1 MDTTFIDELASA
13 APTPGGGGA
22 ASYVGAVASA
32 LASMVGNLTV
42 GKKTY
47 AAVEDD
53 VRARLD
59 ALEHLR
65 DKLLALI
72 ESDAQAFEPLAA
84 SYRMP
89 KATPEEAAAKQAAL
103 QLALGPACDVPLII
117 MRTCAE
123 VIDHAD
129 FLARNGSKLAVSD
142 AGAAAVLARAAVVAA
157 SMNVYINAASM
168 DDEARA
174 DRYRAEADRLIAE
187 ANEPTEFSP
196 TPWTRYGNIASFTTR
211 TRKADMAELLKGKPV
226 VDSMALD
233 LRARIEALGRA
244 KVVPALALVRVGQR
258 PDDLSYERTARKRAE
273 SLGIAIRPYEL
284 DEFAPQAAIEAAI
297 HEVNRD
303 ENVHGC
309 LLFRPLPSFVDESHV
324 CELLDPKKDI
334 DGITLASLA
343 SVFTDG
349 HAGYPPATAAACIQL
364 LDHYQVPLQGK
375 HVVVVGRSLVVGKPV
390 SMMLLRRNASVTIC
404 HSKTENLADIMCSA
418 DVVICATGRAR
429 TFGAQFFGPG
439 QTVLDVG
446 INFDTQGN
454 LCGDVDF
461 AEVEP
466 VVAAITPVPGGI
478 GTVTTSV
485 TMAHTV
491 AAAEAALAARTG
503 RR

>member
-1 MDTTFIDELASA
+1 
-13 APTPGGGGA
+13 
-22 ASYVGAVASA
+22 
-32 LASMVGNLTV
+32 
-42 GKKTY
+42 
-47 AAVEDD
+47 
-53 VRARLD
+53 
-59 ALEHLR
+59 
-65 DKLLALI
+65 
-72 ESDAQAFEPLAA
+72 
-84 SYRMP
+84 
-89 KATPEEAAAKQAAL
+89 
-103 QLALGPACDVPLII
+103 
-117 MRTCAE
+117 
-123 VIDHAD
+123 
-129 FLARNGSKLAVSD
+129 
-142 AGAAAVLARAAVVAA
+142 
-157 SMNVYINAASM
+157 
-168 DDEARA
+168 
-174 DRYRAEADRLIAE
+174 
-187 ANEPTEFSP
+187 
-196 TPWTRYGNIASFTTR
+196 
-211 TRKADMAELLKGKPV
+211 MAELLKGKPV

-297 HEVNRD
+297 REENRD
-303 ENVHGC
+303 
-309 LLFRPLPSFVDESHV
+309 VDESHM

-404 HSKTENLADIMCSA
+404 HSKTENLADIMRSA

>member
-1 MDTTFIDELASA
+1 M
-13 APTPGGGGA
+13 
-22 ASYVGAVASA
+22 
-32 LASMVGNLTV
+32 
-42 GKKTY
+42 
-47 AAVEDD
+47 
-53 VRARLD
+53 
-59 ALEHLR
+59 
-65 DKLLALI
+65 
-72 ESDAQAFEPLAA
+72 
-84 SYRMP
+84 
-89 KATPEEAAAKQAAL
+89 
-103 QLALGPACDVPLII
+103 
-117 MRTCAE
+117 
-123 VIDHAD
+123 
-129 FLARNGSKLAVSD
+129 
-142 AGAAAVLARAAVVAA
+142 
-157 SMNVYINAASM
+157 
-168 DDEARA
+168 
-174 DRYRAEADRLIAE
+174 
-187 ANEPTEFSP
+187 
-196 TPWTRYGNIASFTTR
+196 
-211 TRKADMAELLKGKPV
+211 
-226 VDSMALD
+226 
-233 LRARIEALGRA
+233 
-244 KVVPALALVRVGQR
+244 
-258 PDDLSYERTARKRAE
+258 
-273 SLGIAIRPYEL
+273 
-284 DEFAPQAAIEAAI
+284 
-297 HEVNRD
+297 
-303 ENVHGC
+303 
-309 LLFRPLPSFVDESHV
+309 

-404 HSKTENLADIMCSA
+404 HSKTENLADIMRSA

-503 RR
+503 EALDGAPSPMGRKFVIADPATCIGCKTCMAACFSSRCAERRGRSASHAGHHAPSRRLWAATIAPRRRAWTRAPPDVSSPTTSTWAYMQTSASAVATACWPARTAPWKSLPSCRPNRARVRRRGCGRFRPGRQGRPCPSAREEAQAHEIDR

>member
-1 MDTTFIDELASA
+1 
-13 APTPGGGGA
+13 
-22 ASYVGAVASA
+22 
-32 LASMVGNLTV
+32 
-42 GKKTY
+42 
-47 AAVEDD
+47 
-53 VRARLD
+53 
-59 ALEHLR
+59 
-65 DKLLALI
+65 
-72 ESDAQAFEPLAA
+72 
-84 SYRMP
+84 
-89 KATPEEAAAKQAAL
+89 
-103 QLALGPACDVPLII
+103 
-117 MRTCAE
+117 
-123 VIDHAD
+123 
-129 FLARNGSKLAVSD
+129 
-142 AGAAAVLARAAVVAA
+142 
-157 SMNVYINAASM
+157 
-168 DDEARA
+168 
-174 DRYRAEADRLIAE
+174 
-187 ANEPTEFSP
+187 
-196 TPWTRYGNIASFTTR
+196 
-211 TRKADMAELLKGKPV
+211 MAELLKGKPV

-309 LLFRPLPSFVDESHV
+309 LLFRPLPSFVDESHM

-404 HSKTENLADIMCSA
+404 HSKTENLADIMRSA

-439 QTVLDVG
+439 SDGARRGHQLRHAGKPVRRRGLRRGRAGGGGHHAGAGRHRHGHHVGDDGAYGGRCRSGAGRAHREALDGASLFPDGPQVRHCRSCY
-446 INFDTQGN
+446 
-454 LCGDVDF
+454 L
-461 AEVEP
+461 
-466 VVAAITPVPGGI
+466 
-478 GTVTTSV
+478 
-485 TMAHTV
+485 HR
-491 AAAEAALAARTG
+491 L
-503 RR
+503 

>member
-1 MDTTFIDELASA
+1 MQTAIC
-13 APTPGGGGA
+13 
-22 ASYVGAVASA
+22 
-32 LASMVGNLTV
+32 
-42 GKKTY
+42 
-47 AAVEDD
+47 
-53 VRARLD
+53 
-59 ALEHLR
+59 
-65 DKLLALI
+65 LLLVVFFLLMN
-72 ESDAQAFEPLAA
+72 AFF
-84 SYRMP
+84 
-89 KATPEEAAAKQAAL
+89 
-103 QLALGPACDVPLII
+103 V
-117 MRTCAE
+117 
-123 VIDHAD
+123 
-129 FLARNGSKLAVSD
+129 
-142 AGAAAVLARAAVVAA
+142 
-157 SMNVYINAASM
+157 
-168 DDEARA
+168 
-174 DRYRAEADRLIAE
+174 IAE
-187 ANEPTEFSP
+187 F
-196 TPWTRYGNIASFTTR
+196 
-211 TRKADMAELLKGKPV
+211 
-226 VDSMALD
+226 
-233 LRARIEALGRA
+233 
-244 KVVPALALVRVGQR
+244 ALVRV
-258 PDDLSYERTARKRAE
+258 RKSQIDMAVAE
-273 SLGIAIRPYEL
+273 KRRGA
-284 DEFAPQAAIEAAI
+284 EAA
-297 HEVNRD
+297 RD
-303 ENVHGC
+303 VTTHINAYLSAC
-309 LLFRPLPSFVDESHV
+309 QL
-324 CELLDPKKDI
+324 
-334 DGITLASLA
+334 GITLASLA

-404 HSKTENLADIMCSA
+404 HSKTENLADIMRSA

>member
-1 MDTTFIDELASA
+1 
-13 APTPGGGGA
+13 
-22 ASYVGAVASA
+22 
-32 LASMVGNLTV
+32 
-42 GKKTY
+42 
-47 AAVEDD
+47 
-53 VRARLD
+53 
-59 ALEHLR
+59 
-65 DKLLALI
+65 
-72 ESDAQAFEPLAA
+72 
-84 SYRMP
+84 
-89 KATPEEAAAKQAAL
+89 
-103 QLALGPACDVPLII
+103 
-117 MRTCAE
+117 
-123 VIDHAD
+123 
-129 FLARNGSKLAVSD
+129 
-142 AGAAAVLARAAVVAA
+142 
-157 SMNVYINAASM
+157 
-168 DDEARA
+168 
-174 DRYRAEADRLIAE
+174 
-187 ANEPTEFSP
+187 
-196 TPWTRYGNIASFTTR
+196 
-211 TRKADMAELLKGKPV
+211 MAELLKGKPV

-309 LLFRPLPSFVDESHV
+309 LLFRPLPSFVDESHM

-349 HAGYPPATAAACIQL
+349 HAGYPPATAAAC
-364 LDHYQVPLQGK
+364 
-375 HVVVVGRSLVVGKPV
+375 
-390 SMMLLRRNASVTIC
+390 VTIC
-404 HSKTENLADIMCSA
+404 HSKTENLADIMRSA

>member
-1 MDTTFIDELASA
+1 
-13 APTPGGGGA
+13 
-22 ASYVGAVASA
+22 
-32 LASMVGNLTV
+32 
-42 GKKTY
+42 
-47 AAVEDD
+47 
-53 VRARLD
+53 
-59 ALEHLR
+59 
-65 DKLLALI
+65 
-72 ESDAQAFEPLAA
+72 
-84 SYRMP
+84 
-89 KATPEEAAAKQAAL
+89 
-103 QLALGPACDVPLII
+103 
-117 MRTCAE
+117 
-123 VIDHAD
+123 
-129 FLARNGSKLAVSD
+129 
-142 AGAAAVLARAAVVAA
+142 
-157 SMNVYINAASM
+157 
-168 DDEARA
+168 
-174 DRYRAEADRLIAE
+174 
-187 ANEPTEFSP
+187 
-196 TPWTRYGNIASFTTR
+196 
-211 TRKADMAELLKGKPV
+211 MAELLKGKPV

-404 HSKTENLADIMCSA
+404 HSKTENLADIMRSA

-491 AAAEAALAARTG
+491 ASSPMGRKFVIADPATCIGCKTCMAACFHRHDVPNDVAVPRLTLVTTRTISAPVGCHHCAEAPCVDACPTGCLFTDDEHVGVHPDKCIGCRNCVLACPYGAVEIVTEKLPPEPEAASGTEAAAASAQDDKGARARARAKKRKRTKSTVVKCDLCLDRAGGPACAAACPTKALRLIDAQFMERARQNKRKAAARASASFASMKLNAALDEG
-503 RR
+503 E